1 MLDWTDA
8 QKQAFQSGTQKYL
21 TLTFS
26 GGTVIDN
33 ELIQA
38 ESMSLTQTICDEQ
51 ELKYGLCYAS
61 MFSVVVFVVDEVFKG
76 QTVAVQLQADSY
88 TMNLGTYLV
97 VSCPLSDDRTYRTIT
112 AYDALYNILQ
122 TNYAPWIGE
131 TFDFPITMGQFRN
144 AFFNHIGIT
153 QVSATLVNDNTQVL
167 MIPSNDVISGADIL
181 RSIGEINGVFGHIN
195 YDGQFKWVG
204 ISVNDE
210 SLYPA
215 LTIYPR
221 NNGTL
226 IPTEASYYTVTDG
239 DYAIGTLVY
248 GEGLVDSP
256 TKVSYTGT
264 SGATYSYGTDGVEYQ
279 LSSNI
284 LLTAST
290 TNIVNTALSNLYTN
304 IAGISY
310 IPATVKL
317 RAAPWVE
324 VGDSVLIVSR
334 FNDEVR
340 FPVMNRTMTGITG
353 LTDGFSAYGNGKY
366 TNNPNSASEKR
377 NQALTY
383 SYLAQFSVSIT
394 PSNMVFGN
402 TNTCTLTA
410 KVFHSGIE
418 LTNLSGFQIVWSD
431 GVLGQTRTGVP
442 INATYTATLE
452 RV

>member
-8 QKQAFQSGTQKYL
+8 QKEAFHSGIQKYL

-33 ELIQA
+33 DLIQT
-38 ESMSLTQTICDEQ
+38 ESMSLTQTICEES
-51 ELKYGLCYAS
+51 ELRYGLCYAS
-61 MFSVVVFVVDEVFKG
+61 EFSVVVFVVDEVFEG
-76 QTVAVQLQADSY
+76 QTVTVQLQAGSY

-97 VSCPLSDDRTYRTIT
+97 ASCPLSDDRTYRTIT
-112 AYDALYNILQ
+112 AYDALYNILK
-122 TNYAPWIGE
+122 NDYSSWIAE
-131 TFDFPITMGQFRN
+131 TFNFPITMGEFRN

-153 QVSATLVNDNTQVL
+153 QVSDTLVNDSTQVL
-167 MIPSNDVISGADIL
+167 MIPSNGVISGSDIL
-181 RSIGEINGVFGHIN
+181 NSIGEINGVFGHIN
-195 YDGQFKWVG
+195 YDGHFKWVG
-204 ISVNDE
+204 ISVNDD
-210 SLYPA
+210 SVYPA

-226 IPTEASYYTVTDG
+226 LPAEASYYTISNGEYVLG
-239 DYAIGTLVY
+239 SLVY
-248 GEGLVDSP
+248 SEGLVDAP
-256 TKVSYTGT
+256 TKVSYTST
-264 SGATYSYGTDGVEYQ
+264 SGATYNYGTDGVEYQ
-279 LSSNI
+279 IASNI

-290 TNIVNTALSNLYTN
+290 TDIVTTALSNLYTN

-310 IPATVKL
+310 VPGTVKL

-324 VGDSVLIVSR
+324 VGDSVLVISR
-334 FNDEVR
+334 FGDEVR
-340 FPVMNRTMTGITG
+340 FPVMNRTMNGITG
-353 LTDGFSAYGNGKY
+353 LLDGYSAYGNGKY

-394 PSNMVFGN
+394 PSNMIFGN

-442 INATYTATLE
+442 IDETYTATLE